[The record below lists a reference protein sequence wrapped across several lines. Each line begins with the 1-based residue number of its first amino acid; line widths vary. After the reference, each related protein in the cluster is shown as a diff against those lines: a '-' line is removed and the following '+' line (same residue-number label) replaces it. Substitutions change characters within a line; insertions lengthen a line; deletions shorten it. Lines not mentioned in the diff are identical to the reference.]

1 MTHSFMSAC
10 SRAIWKNRLERVLAT
25 ASRRYRNKMNR
36 EEIMST
42 ENVKLVMELDRQ
54 LMAALTRMDE
64 VAASALM
71 ADGVVWTYVN
81 ARVLPDCRED

>member
-25 ASRRYRNKMNR
+25 DWLPNRNNTNK

-54 LMAALTRMDE
+54 LMAALARME
-64 VAASALM
+64 HIPE
-71 ADGVVWTYVN
+71 WTPHLT
-81 ARVLPDCRED
+81 ARKVLSGIMSTHSPGTT